1 MFAGKSTARMC
12 GQDREERKNANQ
24 EQILMQLRVE
34 SYSREAEWDIFE
46 CE

>member
-12 GQDREERKNANQ
+12 GKDLEERKNANQ
-24 EQILMQLRVE
+24 EQILRHLRVE
-34 SYSREAEWDIFE
+34 SYSREAECDILG